1 MQPRTGTTLGIE
13 AYRTLARTILARAPR
28 GPRRQDFLADT
39 ARIIADFA
47 RCDFVQI
54 CVRSGERCDL
64 VTSWAGLEAT
74 RRWRLHAEGACSLD
88 RVCRGAASAGAAEP
102 DGVGPQASG
111 AVLAV
116 PIRIDTRSIGML
128 RLGGSVEGRF
138 SRADLQFYEGLG
150 ELLGTALLHDR
161 AQTALR
167 ERVKE
172 LSCLY
177 GIARAVARSDAA
189 RDKVLQET
197 VELLPPAW
205 LHAEA
210 AVARIDLAG
219 RTYRTR
225 DYQESERRLRS
236 PVIVRG
242 KDSGFVEVAYLK
254 ELPELDEGPFLAEEC
269 SLIDAVAQ
277 EVALFVERS
286 RAEEDRTLL
295 QEQLRHADRLATIGQ
310 LAAGVAHELNEP
322 LGNVLGFAELIL
334 NANEPTQQTRKDL
347 QKIVGA
353 CLHAREVIRK
363 LMVFARQQPARKMR
377 LNLNDL
383 IQEGLYFFEARC
395 AKLDIKLVRRLQADL
410 PLITAD
416 AGQLNQVLANLMVN
430 AIQAM
435 PDGGTLA
442 VETRALGADVALLVE
457 DTGVGMTEEVKKQ
470 IFVPFFT
477 TKDLNEGTGLGLPVV
492 HGIVSAHGGRIDV
505 TTQPGA
511 GTTFEIRLPLEQ
523 PDAAAEVPPDGR

>member
-1 MQPRTGTTLGIE
+1 MHPSTAPALGIE
-13 AYRTLARTILARAPR
+13 AYRTLARRILARAPR
-28 GPRRQDFLADT
+28 GPRGQDFLADT
-39 ARIIADFA
+39 ARIIADFTHS
-47 RCDFVQI
+47 DFAQI
-54 CVRSGERCDL
+54 CVRGGGRCDL
-64 VTSWAGLEAT
+64 VTAWTGLEGT
-74 RRWRLHAEGACSLD
+74 HRWCMRAEGACTLSQ
-88 RVCRGAASAGAAEP
+88 VCGGMAAGAPEP
-102 DGVGPQASG
+102 TGLGPQAGG

-116 PIRIDTRSIGML
+116 PIRVDLRSIGTL

-138 SRADLQFYEGLG
+138 SGADLQFYEGLG

-161 AQTALR
+161 AQAALR

-177 GIARAVARSDAA
+177 GIARAVARPDAA
-189 RDKVLQET
+189 RDKVLQEI

-205 LHAEA
+205 LHADA
-210 AVARIDLAG
+210 TVARIDLAG
-219 RTYRTR
+219 RSYRTHG
-225 DYQESERRLRS
+225 YQEGDQRLRS
-236 PVIVRG
+236 PVAARG
-242 KDSGFVEVAYLK
+242 KDAGFVEVAYLK
-254 ELPELDEGPFLAEEC
+254 ELPELDEGPFLAEER

-277 EVALFVERS
+277 EVAIFFERS
-286 RAEEDRTLL
+286 RAEQDRALL

-334 NANEPTQQTRKDL
+334 DTNEPAPQARRDL

-363 LMVFARQQPARKMR
+363 LMVFARQQPARKTR

-395 AKLDIKLVRRLQADL
+395 AKQGIKLVRRLHADL
-410 PLITAD
+410 PPITAD
-416 AGQLNQVLANLMVN
+416 AGQLNQVLANLVVN
-430 AIQAM
+430 ALQAM

-457 DTGVGMTEEVKKQ
+457 DTGAGMTEEVKKQ

-477 TKDLNEGTGLGLPVV
+477 TKDLSEGTGLGLAVV
-492 HGIVSAHGGRIDV
+492 HGIVSAHGGRIEV

-511 GTTFEIRLPLEQ
+511 GTTFEIRLPLEPPETTREAA
-523 PDAAAEVPPDGR
+523 PDDR